1 MTTTRPELGLER
13 LLAALGQDLLDASN
27 EEILA
32 VANELGQKP
41 GMKGSMALL
50 GVTFT
55 WRLKDQAKGSAQ
67 QSEEASSGPGATGRS
82 RRRPKGDAPSSD

>member
-13 LLAALGQDLLDASN
+13 LLAALGQDLLDAPN

-41 GMKGSMALL
+41 GMKGSSALL
-50 GVTFT
+50 GVTFA
-55 WRLKDQAKGSAQ
+55 WRLKDQPKGSAQ
-67 QSEEASSGPGATGRS
+67 QTKEASSGADATRRS
-82 RRRPKGDAPSSD
+82 RRRPKGDAPSST

>member
-1 MTTTRPELGLER
+1 MSTTRPELGFER
-13 LLAALGQDLLDASN
+13 LLAVLGQDLLDAPD

-41 GMKGSMALL
+41 GMKGSIALL

-55 WRLKDQAKGSAQ
+55 WRVTNQPMGSMQ
-67 QSEEASSGPGATGRS
+67 QTKAISPRASATRRS
-82 RRRPKGDAPSSD
+82 RRRPKGDAPSSK